1 MDAAALDAGRPG
13 AREAVLNDSFSLIVR
28 FLIGQLTA
36 TEVDEL
42 IACCTEGSPDAQGQ
56 CNLAEEWLCR
66 RFPNVIVIDLTP
78 ADCLRRSRKAET
90 N

>member
-36 TEVDEL
+36 AEVDEL
-42 IACCTEGSPDAQGQ
+42 IAFINVGSDPKTQSDR
-56 CNLAEEWLCR
+56 AEEWLCR

>member
-42 IACCTEGSPDAQGQ
+42 IAFINVGSDPKTQSDR
-56 CNLAEEWLCR
+56 AEEWLCR

>member
-1 MDAAALDAGRPG
+1 M
-13 AREAVLNDSFSLIVR
+13 NDSFSLIVR

-36 TEVDEL
+36 AEVDEL
-42 IACCTEGSPDAQGQ
+42 IAFINVGSDPKTQSDR
-56 CNLAEEWLCR
+56 AEEWLCR

>member
-36 TEVDEL
+36 AEVDEL
-42 IACCTEGSPDAQGQ
+42 IAFINVGTDPKTQSDR
-56 CNLAEEWLCR
+56 AEEWLCR

>member
-28 FLIGQLTA
+28 FLVGQLTA

-42 IACCTEGSPDAQGQ
+42 IAFINFGADPKTQSDR
-56 CNLAEEWLCR
+56 AEEWLCR

>member
-1 MDAAALDAGRPG
+1 MDAAALNAGRPG

-36 TEVDEL
+36 AEVDEL
-42 IACCTEGSPDAQGQ
+42 IAFINVGSDPKTQSDR
-56 CNLAEEWLCR
+56 AEEWLCR